1 MAQPHTLKPLRSD
14 GVDAALAAAARE
26 AHRLEAVSYYNTLL
40 EREDLAEFAQGLKS
54 QMESR
59 GAMFGERLLCPFL
72 RPHFCGREQLDLLR
86 TAVRGVVGA
95 CNVLAPRI
103 QASDELQDA
112 LGLSEEEK
120 RLCAVDPGYPE
131 FSVTSRLDSFLL
143 GGKVRFVEY
152 NAESPAGIGYND
164 VMQDAFLATNVMKEF
179 IREFPC
185 QPLYTSDRLLE
196 SLIDC
201 WKAWGGQDKP
211 VIGIIDYEGLPTRH
225 EFEIF
230 RRFFNSRGYQCIVS
244 DPRKLEYD
252 GEKLSFEGQQIHL
265 VYRRLLTTEFLEK
278 YDVAKP
284 VWEAY
289 RDRKICM
296 VNNFRAKYLHK
307 KAIFA
312 LITDPVHQEGMTPE
326 QLFAIYTHVP
336 WTRRVADV
344 RSTDVEGKNIELL
357 EYIRKNR
364 RNLVM
369 KPNDEYGG
377 KGIFVGWELDDNAWD
392 NAIQTS
398 MESFYL
404 VQTKVEVSREVYP
417 TWDDTGVHWAEY
429 TVDLDPF
436 VFAGEVE
443 GLLTRLSATALCNV
457 TAGGGVVPTFVL
469 D

>member
-1 MAQPHTLKPLRSD
+1 MASSLKPLRSD
-14 GVDAALAAAARE
+14 GVDAALSAAARE
-26 AHRLEAVSYYNTLL
+26 AHRLEGVSYYNSLL
-40 EREDLAEFAQGLKS
+40 ERQNLAEFAQNLQE
-54 QMESR
+54 QMKSR
-59 GAMFGERLLCPFL
+59 GAFFGERLICPFL

-95 CNVLAPRI
+95 CNVLGPRI
-103 QASDELQDA
+103 AANEDMQIA
-112 LGLSEEEK
+112 LGLSEEER
-120 RLCAVDPGYPE
+120 RLTAVDPGYPE

-164 VMQDAFLATNVMKEF
+164 VMQDAFLATDVMKEF

-185 QPLYTSDRLLE
+185 QPLYTSDRLLQ
-196 SLIDC
+196 SLLDC
-201 WKAWGGQDKP
+201 YKQWGGQDKP
-211 VIGIIDYEGLPTRH
+211 VIGVIDYEGLPTRH

-230 RRFFNSRGYQCIVS
+230 RRFFNSRGYQCVVA
-244 DPRKLEYD
+244 DPRKLDYNGD
-252 GEKLSFEGQQIHL
+252 RLSFEGQKIDI
-265 VYRRLLTTEFLEK
+265 VYRRLLTTEFLER
-278 YDVAKP
+278 YEDAKP

-289 RDRKICM
+289 RDRKICL

-312 LITDPVHQEGMTPE
+312 MITDPVYQDGMTPE
-326 QLFAIYTHVP
+326 QLFAVYTHVP

-344 RSTDVEGKNIELL
+344 KTTDIEGKNIELL
-357 EYIRKNR
+357 DFIRKNR
-364 RNLVM
+364 RQLVM

-377 KGIFVGWELDDNAWD
+377 KGIFVGWEMDDQAWD

-404 VQTKVEVSREVYP
+404 VQTRVEVSREVYP
-417 TWDDTGVHWAEY
+417 TWDGQNVHWAEY

-436 VFAGEVE
+436 VFSGEVE

>member
-1 MAQPHTLKPLRSD
+1 
-14 GVDAALAAAARE
+14 
-26 AHRLEAVSYYNTLL
+26 LL
-40 EREDLAEFAQGLKS
+40 EREDLAEFAQELQVSMK
-54 QMESR
+54 SR
-59 GAMFGERLLCPFL
+59 GAVFGERLMCPFL
-72 RPHFCGREQLDLLR
+72 RPHFCGREQLDLLGS
-86 TAVRGVVGA
+86 AVRGVVGA
-95 CNVLAPRI
+95 CNVLGPRI
-103 QASDELQDA
+103 QESRELQDA
-112 LGLSEEEK
+112 LGLSEEER

-131 FSVTSRLDSFLL
+131 FSVTSRLDSFML

-164 VMQDAFLATNVMKEF
+164 VMQDVFLATSVMREF

-185 QPLYTSDRLLE
+185 QPLYTSDRLLT

-201 WKAWGGQDKP
+201 YKTWGGTDKP

-230 RRFFNSRGYQCIVS
+230 RRFFNSRGYQCIVA
-244 DPRKLEYD
+244 DPRHLVYD
-252 GEKLSFEGQQIHL
+252 GERLSYEGQTINL
-265 VYRRLLTTEFLEK
+265 VYRRLLTTEFLER
-278 YDVAKP
+278 YEDAKP

-312 LITDPVHQEGMTPE
+312 LLTDPVHQDGMSSE

-344 RSTDVEGKNIELL
+344 RTTDIEGRNIELL
-357 EYIRKNR
+357 DWIRLNR
-364 RNLVM
+364 RQLVM

-377 KGIFVGWELDDNAWD
+377 KGIFVGWELDEQQWD
-392 NAIQTS
+392 AAIQTS
-398 MESFYL
+398 LESFYL

-417 TWDDTGVHWAEY
+417 TWDGNTVHWAEY
-429 TVDLDPF
+429 SVDLDPF
-436 VFAGEVE
+436 VFGGEVE

-457 TAGGGVVPTFVL
+457 TAGGGVVPTFIL

>member
-1 MAQPHTLKPLRSD
+1 MPSSMKPIRSD

-26 AHRLEAVSYYNTLL
+26 AHRLEAVSYYNSLL
-40 EREDLAEFAQGLKS
+40 ERQDLAEFAQSLQA
-54 QMESR
+54 QMEAR
-59 GAMFGERLLCPFL
+59 GAVFGERLMCPFL
-72 RPHFCGREQLDLLR
+72 RPHFCGREQLDLLSS
-86 TAVRGVVGA
+86 AVRGVVGA

-103 QASDELQDA
+103 QASSEMQDA

-131 FSVTSRLDSFLL
+131 FSVTSRLDSFML

-164 VMQDAFLATNVMKEF
+164 VMQEVFLTTSVMGEF
-179 IREFPC
+179 LSEFPC
-185 QPLYTSDRLLE
+185 KPLYTSERLLQ
-196 SLIDC
+196 SFLDC
-201 WKAWGGQDKP
+201 YKAWGGIDSP
-211 VIGIIDYEGLPTRH
+211 VIGIVDYEGLPTRH

-230 RRFFNSRGYQCIVS
+230 RRFFNSRGYQCVVA
-244 DPRKLEYD
+244 DPRKLDYN
-252 GEKLSFEGQQIHL
+252 GEKLSFEGQTINL
-265 VYRRLLTTEFLEK
+265 VYRRLLTTEFLER
-278 YDVAKP
+278 YEAAKP

-289 RDRKICM
+289 RDGKICM

-312 LITDPVHQEGMTPE
+312 MLTDPVYQEGMTPE
-326 QLFAIYTHVP
+326 QLFAIYSHVP
-336 WTRRVADV
+336 WTRRVADCKTTDLEG
-344 RSTDVEGKNIELL
+344 RSIDLL
-357 EYIRKNR
+357 DWIRKNR
-364 RNLVM
+364 RQLVM

-377 KGIFVGWELDDNAWD
+377 KGIFVGWELDEQAWD
-392 NAIQTS
+392 NAIQES
-398 MESFYL
+398 LQSFYL

-417 TWDDTGVHWAEY
+417 TWDGNRVHWAEY
-429 TVDLDPF
+429 SVDLDPF
-436 VFAGEVE
+436 IFSGEVE

>member
-1 MAQPHTLKPLRSD
+1 MPTSMKPIRSD

-26 AHRLEAVSYYNTLL
+26 AHRLEAVSYYNSLL
-40 EREDLAEFAQGLKS
+40 EREDLAEFAQELQS
-54 QMESR
+54 HMHSR
-59 GAMFGERLLCPFL
+59 GAVFGERLMCPFL
-72 RPHFCGREQLDLLR
+72 RPHFCGREQLDLLNS
-86 TAVRGVVGA
+86 AVRGVVGA

-103 QASDELQDA
+103 QAQPELQDA
-112 LGLSEEEK
+112 LGLSEDER

-131 FSVTSRLDSFLL
+131 FSVTSRLDSFML

-164 VMQDAFLATNVMKEF
+164 VMQDVFLSTSVMKEF

-185 QPLYTSDRLLE
+185 KPLYTSETLLN
-196 SLIDC
+196 SLLDC
-201 WKAWGGQDKP
+201 YKTWGGTDKP
-211 VIGIIDYEGLPTRH
+211 CIGIVDYEGLPTRH

-230 RRFFNSRGYQCIVS
+230 RRFFNSRGYQCVVA
-244 DPRKLEYD
+244 DPRKLDYN
-252 GEKLSFEGQQIHL
+252 GERLAFEGQTINL
-265 VYRRLLTTEFLEK
+265 VYRRLLTTEFLER

-312 LITDPVHQEGMTPE
+312 LITDPVYQDGMTPE
-326 QLFAIYTHVP
+326 QLFAVYTHVP

-344 RSTDVEGKNIELL
+344 RTTDVEGRNIELL
-357 EYIRKNR
+357 DWVRKNR
-364 RNLVM
+364 RQLVM

-377 KGIFVGWELDDNAWD
+377 KGIFVGWEMNDDDWD
-392 NAIQTS
+392 KAIQTS
-398 MESFYL
+398 LESFYL
-404 VQTKVEVSREVYP
+404 VQNKVEVSREVYP
-417 TWDDTGVHWAEY
+417 TWDGKTVHWAEY
-429 TVDLDPF
+429 SVDLDPF
-436 VFAGEVE
+436 IFKGEVE

>member
-1 MAQPHTLKPLRSD
+1 MPASMKPIRSD

-26 AHRLEAVSYYNTLL
+26 AHRLEAVSYYNSLL
-40 EREDLAEFAQGLKS
+40 EREDLAEFAQEL
-54 QMESR
+54 QAHMHSR
-59 GAMFGERLLCPFL
+59 GAVFGERLMCPFL
-72 RPHFCGREQLDLLR
+72 RPHFCGREQLDLLNS
-86 TAVRGVVGA
+86 AVKGVVGA
-95 CNVLAPRI
+95 CNVLGPRI
-103 QASDELQDA
+103 QASSELQDA
-112 LGLSEEEK
+112 LGLSEEER

-131 FSVTSRLDSFLL
+131 FSVTSRLDSFML

-164 VMQDAFLATNVMKEF
+164 VMQDVFLSTSVMKEF

-185 QPLYTSDRLLE
+185 KPLYTSETLLNNLLE
-196 SLIDC
+196 C
-201 WKAWGGQDKP
+201 YKTWGGTEKP
-211 VIGIIDYEGLPTRH
+211 CIGIVDYEGLPTRH

-230 RRFFNSRGYQCIVS
+230 RRFFNSRGYQCVVA
-244 DPRKLEYD
+244 DPRKLDYN
-252 GEKLSFEGQQIHL
+252 GERLAFEGQTIHL
-265 VYRRLLTTEFLEK
+265 VYRRLLTTEFLER
-278 YDVAKP
+278 YELAKP

-312 LITDPVHQEGMTPE
+312 LITDPVYQDGMTPE
-326 QLFAIYTHVP
+326 QLFAVYTHVP

-344 RSTDVEGKNIELL
+344 KTTDLEGRTIELL
-357 EYIRKNR
+357 DWIRKNR

-377 KGIFVGWELDDNAWD
+377 KGIFVGWEMNDDDWD
-392 NAIQTS
+392 KAIQAS
-398 MESFYL
+398 LESFYL
-404 VQTKVEVSREVYP
+404 VQNKVEVSREVYP
-417 TWDDTGVHWAEY
+417 TWDGKTVHWAEY
-429 TVDLDPF
+429 SVDLDPF
-436 VFAGEVE
+436 IFKGEVE

>member
-1 MAQPHTLKPLRSD
+1 MPSTIKTLRSD

-26 AHRLEAVSYYNTLL
+26 AHRLEAVSYYNSLL
-40 EREDLAEFAQGLKS
+40 EREDLAEFAQDLQVHMK
-54 QMESR
+54 SR
-59 GAMFGERLLCPFL
+59 GAVFGERLMCPFL
-72 RPHFCGREQLDLLR
+72 RPHFCGREQLDLLNS
-86 TAVRGVVGA
+86 AVRGVVGA

-103 QASDELQDA
+103 QESPELQDA
-112 LGLSEEEK
+112 LGLSEDER

-131 FSVTSRLDSFLL
+131 FSVTSRLDSFML

-164 VMQDAFLATNVMKEF
+164 VMQDVFLSTTVMKEF

-185 QPLYTSDRLLE
+185 QPLYTSDRLLQA
-196 SLIDC
+196 LLDC
-201 WKAWGGQDKP
+201 YKTWGGQDKP

-230 RRFFNSRGYQCIVS
+230 RRFFNSRGYQCVVA
-244 DPRKLEYD
+244 DPRHLEYD
-252 GEKLSFEGQQIHL
+252 GEKLSFEGQQINL
-265 VYRRLLTTEFLEK
+265 VYRRLLTTEFLER
-278 YDVAKP
+278 YDAAKP

-289 RDRKICM
+289 RDGKICM

-312 LITDPVHQEGMTPE
+312 LITDPKYQEGMTAE
-326 QLFAIYTHVP
+326 QLFAVYTHVP
-336 WTRRVADV
+336 WTRRVADC
-344 RSTDVEGKNIELL
+344 RTTDVEGRQIDLL
-357 EYIRKNR
+357 DWIRKNR
-364 RNLVM
+364 RQLVM

-377 KGIFVGWELDDNAWD
+377 KGIFVGWELDESQWED
-392 NAIQTS
+392 AIQS
-398 MESFYL
+398 SLESFYL

-417 TWDDTGVHWAEY
+417 TWDGNTVHWAEY
-429 TVDLDPF
+429 SVDLDPF
-436 VFAGEVE
+436 IFGGEVE

>member
-1 MAQPHTLKPLRSD
+1 MHQPGLKPLRSD

-26 AHRLEAVSYYNTLL
+26 GHRLEALSYYNRLL
-40 EREDLAEFAQGLKS
+40 ERTNLADFARELEN
-54 QMESR
+54 QMRAR
-59 GAMFGERLLCPFL
+59 GAMFGDRVMCPFL

-103 QASDELQDA
+103 AESLELQEKI
-112 LGLSEEEK
+112 GLTPEE
-120 RLCAVDPGYPE
+120 RPLVAVDPGYPE
-131 FSVTSRLDSFLL
+131 FSVTSRMDSFLL

-164 VMQDAFLATNVMKEF
+164 IMQDVFLATDLMKEF
-179 IREFPC
+179 LREYPC
-185 QPLYTSDRLLE
+185 QPLYTSDRLLK

-201 WKAWGGQDKP
+201 YRTWGGTDKP
-211 VIGIIDYEGLPTRH
+211 VIGIIDYEGLPTAH

-230 RRFFNSRGYQCIVS
+230 RRFFNSRGYQCVVA
-244 DPRKLEYD
+244 DPRKLDYD
-252 GEKLSFEGQQIHL
+252 GEHLSFEGQNINL
-265 VYRRLLTTEFLEK
+265 VYRRLLTTEFLDR
-278 YDVAKP
+278 YDACKAVF
-284 VWEAY
+284 EAY

-296 VNNFRAKYLHK
+296 VNSFRAKFLHK

-312 LITDPVHQEGMTPE
+312 LITDPAYQEGMSPE
-326 QLFAIYTHVP
+326 QLFSVYTHVP
-336 WTRRVADV
+336 WTRRVEDGKT
-344 RSTDVEGKNIELL
+344 TDMEGKTIELL
-357 EYIRKNR
+357 EYVRKNR
-364 RNLVM
+364 RNMVM

-377 KGIFVGWELDDNAWD
+377 KGIFVGWEMDEAEWD

-398 MESFYL
+398 LESFYL

-417 TWDDTGVHWAEY
+417 TWDGQGLQWAEY
-429 TVDLDPF
+429 SVDLDPF
-436 VFAGEVE
+436 IFGGEVE